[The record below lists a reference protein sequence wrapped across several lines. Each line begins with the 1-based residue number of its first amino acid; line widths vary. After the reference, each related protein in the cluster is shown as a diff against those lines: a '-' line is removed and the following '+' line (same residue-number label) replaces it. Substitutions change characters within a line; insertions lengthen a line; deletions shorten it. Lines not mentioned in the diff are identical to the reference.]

1 MPRASTRVARADTD
15 RMRLAKGTW
24 AVTLLLAGLTV
35 AAASQIVSGSQWNT
49 WIALLLAIV
58 VSFLVMPPLW
68 GWLVERRGTP
78 HLGFAAL
85 AGARALAALLQKSVP
100 WLGM

>member
-1 MPRASTRVARADTD
+1 
-15 RMRLAKGTW
+15 MRITKGTW

-35 AAASQIVSGSQWNT
+35 AAASKLVSVSHWNT
-49 WIALLLAIV
+49 WIALVLAIV

-85 AGARALAALLQKSVP
+85 AGALGALFALEIVVP
-100 WLGM
+100 RVRPGPWPS